1 MKLVQ
6 FWKDKT
12 PALGLQTPQ
21 GIIDVQA
28 EAARRGLS
36 VPGDMAQAIALGD
49 TGLSQLAPL
58 AEGAQCFADSP
69 LAPVVTQTGRILC
82 IGLNYRQHAKE
93 CGLPL
98 PPAPVPFCKFSNAL
112 AAHGDAVKLMPDYK
126 EYDYEAE
133 LVVVMGRPARDVS
146 VDEALD
152 YVYGY
157 TCGDD
162 LSTRDLQFARGG
174 QWLLS
179 KTFDGFAPIG
189 PCLVPARELDPT
201 ALDIS
206 SQVNGQTRQSSNT
219 GDMIFSVAQIIAD
232 LSRHFTLMPGDL
244 IFTGTPQGVMQGY
257 PADRK
262 DWLKPGDR
270 VSVTIQGIGTLENT
284 FGVMLDGIII
294 GCISFA
300 LIGLF
305 HPIVIW
311 SEYHFSSRCWP
322 AFLLAGLAL
331 LAGSVLVRQTI
342 PSAALGVAGMSCLWS
357 ILELKEQEKRVARGW
372 FPKKERKKST

>member
-6 FWKDKT
+6 FWKDGV
-12 PALGLQTPQ
+12 PALGLQTE
-21 GIIDVQA
+21 GGVVDVQA
-28 EAARRGLS
+28 EGARRGRA
-36 VPGDMAQAIALGD
+36 VPGDMGAAIAAGAE
-49 TGLSQLAPL
+49 GLALL
-58 AEGAQCFADSP
+58 AELARDARCFTDAP
-69 LAPVVTQTGRILC
+69 LAPVVTAPPRILC

-189 PCLVPARELDPT
+189 PCLVPAGELDPT

-219 GDMIFSVAQIIAD
+219 GDMIFSLAQIIAD
-232 LSRHFTLMPGDL
+232 LSRHFTLLPGDL

-257 PADRK
+257 PADQK
-262 DWLKPGDR
+262 DRLKPGDR

-284 FGVMLDGIII
+284 FV
-294 GCISFA
+294 
-300 LIGLF
+300 
-305 HPIVIW
+305 
-311 SEYHFSSRCWP
+311 
-322 AFLLAGLAL
+322 
-331 LAGSVLVRQTI
+331 
-342 PSAALGVAGMSCLWS
+342 
-357 ILELKEQEKRVARGW
+357 
-372 FPKKERKKST
+372 